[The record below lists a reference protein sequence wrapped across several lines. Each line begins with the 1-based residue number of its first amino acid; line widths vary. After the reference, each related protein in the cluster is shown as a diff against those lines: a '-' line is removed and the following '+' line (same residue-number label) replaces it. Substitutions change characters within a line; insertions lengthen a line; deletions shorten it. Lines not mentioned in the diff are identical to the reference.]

1 MDDVVVP
8 REGDREEE
16 REREGERKREREMSQ
31 IRELVV
37 WWSGAKKPRE
47 DSKRSRV
54 AEGEIKNGGGLTV
67 TEA

>member
-16 REREGERKREREMSQ
+16 RERKRERCPRFGS
-31 IRELVV
+31 